1 MRFKIFA
8 VLVGVAFLA
17 TLSIPALSQE
27 EKADEAKYEYIGAKK
42 CIMCHKKDGTGP
54 SWEESAHATAFD
66 KLTDEQ
72 KADPVFLKYY
82 TTGKDDKGE
91 LLEGVQCEACHGPGS
106 EYKSMKI
113 MKDREASIAA
123 GLVIPSEETC
133 MGCHGAEDAPAA
145 VKAVAKDWNYEK
157 ALSSGVH
164 AMPAEEEGK

>member
-1 MRFKIFA
+1 MRLRVLA
-8 VLVGVAFLA
+8 TLVGLAFLA

-27 EKADEAKYEYIGAKK
+27 EKAEESKYEYIGAKK

-54 SWEESAHATAFD
+54 SWKETAHATAFD

-72 KADPVFLKYY
+72 KKDPVFLKYY
-82 TTGKDDKGE
+82 TTGTSDKGK

-113 MKDREASIAA
+113 MKDHEASLAA
-123 GLVIPSEETC
+123 GMIVPTEETC
-133 MGCHGAEDAPAA
+133 MSCHGAEDAPDA

-157 ALSSGVH
+157 ALKTGTH
-164 AMPAEEEGK
+164 DMPEAKEEK